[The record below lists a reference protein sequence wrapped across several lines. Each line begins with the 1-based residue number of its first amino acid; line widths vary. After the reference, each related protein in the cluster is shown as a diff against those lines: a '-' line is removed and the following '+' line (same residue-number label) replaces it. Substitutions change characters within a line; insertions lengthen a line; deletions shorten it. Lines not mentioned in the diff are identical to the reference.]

1 MSGFIFATANI
12 GYGIY
17 RVATVV
23 LATAGIAYGVY
34 HICRSFPHR
43 QRDAMARHSFV
54 RNWISNLG
62 FILFL
67 LPVLLPP
74 SAAIAGVVL
83 LPIGAAG
90 ILWGFVLLVR
100 ENLRRKGHNA

>member
-1 MSGFIFATANI
+1 MSGLIVVTANI

-17 RVATVV
+17 RVATVM
-23 LATAGIAYGVY
+23 LATAGIAYSLY
-34 HICRSFPHR
+34 STCRSFPHR
-43 QRDAMARHSFV
+43 QRDAMARHSLV

-74 SAAIAGVVL
+74 VAAMAGVVL
-83 LPIGAAG
+83 LPLGAAG